1 MPRRSQA
8 RRNLAL
14 PDIRH
19 ICLPDQPATMDDATT
34 RCATVAC
41 ALGSIPWQLTRA
53 NNPADPGHSVI
64 LAEAGSSGIMKSAVD
79 IVSHR
84 LLVARQVQPG
94 HRFRITAEGRSR
106 PPVPWQ
112 PSVRPCASGA
122 ACFFVWMSATLVGP
136 GRVCG
141 AVPLARIPTGVWRT
155 AADSGDGFVNSAS
168 VDQYG

>member
-34 RCATVAC
+34 KCATVAC

-84 LLVARQVQPG
+84 LLVARQAQPG
-94 HRFRITAEGRSR
+94 HRFRIAAEGQGQGLRCLGSR
-106 PPVPWQ
+106 PSGLAPAVLP
-112 PSVRPCASGA
+112 ASLSG
-122 ACFFVWMSATLVGP
+122 CQATLVGP
-136 GRVCG
+136 GRACRAESPRPHPDG
-141 AVPLARIPTGVWRT
+141 CLAYSSRFW
-155 AADSGDGFVNSAS
+155 
-168 VDQYG
+168 